1 VERAGLIPVVRQYWG
16 VLLAVAVLAGGLGL
30 LATSQAGVSYQGEAR
45 VLVGPINGDKI
56 TLDAATQLAQTYA
69 ELATSQPQL
78 DAAASRLGGKIT
90 VEELRDSLAVTAD
103 EATRLITVRAT
114 ASNPGLANNIANEA
128 AVQLTLISPPDPN
141 APAGGVLIVDRSL
154 QVEAPSQSKFMVA
167 TVAAVFGAMCA
178 LAAATLLLAT
188 SKLVRTAPRLRAVTG
203 WEIITSVASPLS
215 LDYPLSDP
223 GRAGDDA
230 SFRRM
235 AAFVDHRVRSQEGR
249 SIVVAGVGVGD
260 DGLGVAIQLAATLDR
275 SGHRVVLLLSGGI
288 PHSSGVQAHLGG
300 LDVQVRSVNLA
311 DPLNPIVD
319 HVMAREMLATCDG
332 DLVVVAAEPVNESG
346 ETLAWATVADSV
358 VVVASFDRLME
369 REARDAASAMRIVNA
384 NVDGVVLVV
393 EKTRR
398 RAWTRR
404 WGAASEPA
412 LAPSA
417 TPT

>member
-1 VERAGLIPVVRQYWG
+1 MELGGLMPIARRYWG
-16 VLLAVAVLAGGLGL
+16 VFLAVAVLAGGIGY
-30 LATSQAGVSYQGEAR
+30 LATSQAGVSYQGKAR
-45 VLVGPINGDKI
+45 VLVGPINGDKT

-78 DAAASRLGGKIT
+78 DAAAGRLGQKIT
-90 VEELRDSLAVTAD
+90 GDELRDSLAVTAD
-103 EATRLITVRAT
+103 EATRLITIRST
-114 ASNPGLANNIANEA
+114 AANPALANNIANEA

-141 APAGGVLIVDRSL
+141 APAGGVLIIDRSL
-154 QVEAPSQSKFMVA
+154 QAEAPSQPSAMVFA
-167 TVAAVFGAMCA
+167 AVAAVFGAVCA
-178 LAAATLLLAT
+178 LAMAALLVAT
-188 SKLVRTAPRLRAVTG
+188 SKRVRTAPRLRAVTG
-203 WEIITSVASPLS
+203 WEMITSVAPPLS

-235 AAFVDHRVRSQEGR
+235 SAFVDHRVRSQAGR

-260 DGLGVAIQLAATLDR
+260 DGPGVAIQLAATLDR
-275 SGHRVVLLLSGGI
+275 SGHRVVLLLSGGT
-288 PHSSGVQAHLGG
+288 PDSSGVQAHLGG

-311 DPLNPIVD
+311 DPLNPTVD

-332 DLVVVAAEPVNESG
+332 DVVVVAAAPVNESG

-369 REARDAASAMRIVNA
+369 RAARDAASAMRIVNA

-393 EKTRR
+393 EKTRW

-404 WGAASEPA
+404 
-412 LAPSA
+412 
-417 TPT
+417 